1 MIGICNSV
9 LGVIVI
15 KIPKILTQDFRQ
27 SSLGILP
34 KSYDFSQCHF
44 KTCSQILLSFYLNFK
59 NFCVLQ
65 K

>member
-15 KIPKILTQDFRQ
+15 KIPKILTQDFRR

-44 KTCSQILLSFYLNFK
+44 KTCSQILLSF
-59 NFCVLQ
+59 
-65 K
+65 